1 MRRFLAL
8 LLILVSVNVKAQD
21 FKILF
26 LNTETIRI
34 GGNDLRQGY
43 TFNSTDQIK
52 WSDAKQAMKVLSLTD
67 SKQFILVS
75 RDFEQKKLKSLK
87 EYLVQTNRFSTRGLG
102 HLSSVERQIGETL
115 YVCDT
120 TRVAINYV
128 PDESEYFF
136 LSDGESRFELG
147 YEDGQL
153 VFYPFIWEGRE
164 TMIIDLF
171 FHFADGEEEN
181 VIEELE
187 IVPVDQRIP

>member
-1 MRRFLAL
+1 M
-8 LLILVSVNVKAQD
+8 
-21 FKILF
+21 
-26 LNTETIRI
+26 
-34 GGNDLRQGY
+34 
-43 TFNSTDQIK
+43 
-52 WSDAKQAMKVLSLTD
+52 
-67 SKQFILVS
+67 
-75 RDFEQKKLKSLK
+75 
-87 EYLVQTNRFSTRGLG
+87 
-102 HLSSVERQIGETL
+102 ERQIGETL